1 MYSGYRTAFDWK
13 GVLIEKSFSWS
24 FVDDLARNIVIFY
37 ADNKSSSHSN
47 NCKNNTLILGE
58 GPPSDINSRFGFPE
72 KKKLVIILM
81 KQIFAQLCII
91 IVITVIWLFMKKKPI
106 SLKLKFSQ
114 IFSD

>member
-1 MYSGYRTAFDWK
+1 MVKKPLNNFTLENCLFIAINILKNGNPCKWVYSGYRTAFDWK

-58 GPPSDINSRFGFPE
+58 GPPSDINSRFGFQE
-72 KKKLVIILM
+72 KKI
-81 KQIFAQLCII
+81 
-91 IVITVIWLFMKKKPI
+91 
-106 SLKLKFSQ
+106 
-114 IFSD
+114 